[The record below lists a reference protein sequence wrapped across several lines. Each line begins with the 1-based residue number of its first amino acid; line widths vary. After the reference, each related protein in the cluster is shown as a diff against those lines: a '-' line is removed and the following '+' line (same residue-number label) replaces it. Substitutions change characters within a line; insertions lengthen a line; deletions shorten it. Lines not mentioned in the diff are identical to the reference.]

1 MNRGE
6 IMGKIGTME
15 LILILGIALVVF
27 GPSKLPELGRT
38 LGKTLNEFK
47 KFSNDIKADVSVD
60 LSLDDKPKKKEVEKE
75 STEIEESDKEE

>member
-1 MNRGE
+1 
-6 IMGKIGTME
+6 MGKIGTME